1 MKAKLFRMA
10 VTISMLAITVESLG
24 APAKWH

>member
-10 VTISMLAITVESLG
+10 VTLSMLAITIESL
-24 APAKWH
+24 AAAAKWR